1 MANMPRLG
9 QGLCRPRGVHPRN
22 RHQAT
27 FANAAEFFNSL
38 LEPCANRKST
48 NRVLVGWS

>member
-38 LEPCANRKST
+38 LDLANTKNLIR
-48 NRVLVGWS
+48 N